1 MNKKMQIFQIFWLM
15 SFAGCSTPKPVTVP
29 QNPKETLS
37 HLEMGFEDLAVV
49 EYFAAEKSSGAKQTF
64 KAFAD
69 ERYSEEQEVYLK
81 LPLKNKVKY
90 WNPSCEQTCSCDFYV
105 GFAEYL
111 QAFNFNL
118 STTEKNAVEKL
129 RAKSNLDKGA
139 IASCMDKAPWVRQSR
154 VLKDIIKRTSP

>member
-1 MNKKMQIFQIFWLM
+1 MNKKMCFLKLLLLI
-15 SFAGCSTPKPVTVP
+15 SFIGCSSPAPVVAP
-29 QNPKETLS
+29 PNPKETLS
-37 HLEMGFEDLAVV
+37 HLEMSFEDLAVV
-49 EYFAAEKSSGAKQTF
+49 GFFAEEKSSGAKQTF

-81 LPLKNKVKY
+81 MPLKNKVKY
-90 WNPSCEQTCSCDFYV
+90 WNTSCEQTCSCDFYV

-118 STTEKNAVEKL
+118 STTEKNVVEKL

-154 VLKDIIKRTSP
+154 VLSEIMKKTAP